1 MFSKSSVQKGSLEK
15 YKKTDK
21 KKGTQIEITNS
32 LYNYEY
38 LLGILNSKLMIY
50 IYQSMVPEK
59 GKVFAEVKKVN
70 LDQLPIPSLDFSQ
83 KSDKDKYDR
92 LVILVKHMLNLK
104 QQEQPVKDPQTKIVV
119 SRQIDAVDRQIDA
132 LVYTRYG
139 LSEEKIKVVEGEK

>member
-1 MFSKSSVQKGSLEK
+1 LFSKSSVQKGSLEK